1 MMYYSDFYYSQE
13 ALASTPVASP
23 PFALPPAQPTPLAQ
37 VPLVVHHYNS
47 TPYAP
52 THYDPY
58 VSSTAQLPHN
68 HPARATSPR
77 NL

>member
-23 PFALPPAQPTPLAQ
+23 PSALPPQPTPLAQ

-47 TPYAP
+47 TPYA
-52 THYDPY
+52 HPY

-68 HPARATSPR
+68 HPARATAPR